1 MTTANVRPT
10 WDEYAMGLAIAAARR
25 SEDPHQQVGAC
36 ALDAE
41 HRVIGVAYNGLAS
54 GKVVDANFWMD
65 RDTRRPYVL
74 HAETNLLALVK
85 RGECVTVAC
94 TLLPCSSC
102 AAAIAAHG
110 IKRVVFRHV
119 YQRDTHAF
127 DIFKFYDITC
137 AQLL

>member
-1 MTTANVRPT
+1 
-10 WDEYAMGLAIAAARR
+10 
-25 SEDPHQQVGAC
+25 
-36 ALDAE
+36 LDAE